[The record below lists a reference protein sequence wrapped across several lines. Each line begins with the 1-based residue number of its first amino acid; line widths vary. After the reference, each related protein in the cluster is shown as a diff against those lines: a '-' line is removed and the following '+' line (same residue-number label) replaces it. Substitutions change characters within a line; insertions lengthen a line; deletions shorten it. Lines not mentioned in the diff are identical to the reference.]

1 MASPQERLA
10 RALAGLRRRR
20 PVVDHAVAMQQHY
33 GAVKAGQQSGAVTYF
48 GFLSFFPILAL
59 SFFVVGYV
67 AHLYPPGREN
77 LRQAIDQLLPGLIG
91 SKEGQIRLAEIQDAA
106 KAVGLLGLAGV
117 VYSGLGWLSAMRDAL
132 AVVFELPAREQPN
145 FVLGKLRDLLGLVVI
160 GVVLMVSVAVSGFV
174 SGFAQTVLGWVGLSS
189 GLEPL
194 LQAVTVLLGL
204 AANALLFF
212 SMFRLLAEPRDPT
225 RSLWQGALLGAVGF
239 EVLKRLSGLLLAS
252 TKGQPA
258 FQAFGIALIL
268 LVWINYFSR
277 VVLYAAAWS
286 HTSREARE
294 RRYHEPAD
302 PIQGPQSP
310 RLSQRPLVPGTPAA
324 AGAPAVG
331 AGVRRGLPAFA
342 AGAGTALALVAL
354 VRRTPEEE
362 R

>member
-1 MASPQERLA
+1 VASPQERLG
-10 RALAGLRRRR
+10 RALAGLRARR
-20 PVVDHAVAMQQHY
+20 PFVDHAVRMQQHY

-67 AHLYPPGREN
+67 AHVYPAGRDN

-91 SKEGQIRLAEIQDAA
+91 SKEGRIRLGDIQDAA
-106 KAVGLLGLAGV
+106 NAVGLLGLAGV

-132 AVVFELPAREQPN
+132 VVVFELPARDQPN
-145 FVLGKLRDLLGLVVI
+145 FLLGKLRDLVTLALI
-160 GVVLMVSVAVSGFV
+160 GVILMVSVAVSGFV
-174 SGFAQTVLGWVGLSS
+174 SGFAQTVLGWVGLNQ

-194 LQAVTVLLGL
+194 LQAITVLLGL

-212 SMFRLLAEPRDPT
+212 SMFRLLAEPRTPA

-239 EVLKRLSGLLLAS
+239 ELLKRLSGLLLAS

-277 VVLYAAAWS
+277 VVLYAAAWA
-286 HTSREARE
+286 HTSREARAQ
-294 RRYHEPAD
+294 RYLEPAD

-310 RLSQRPLVPGTPAA
+310 RLAQRPPAPGAPAA
-324 AGAPAVG
+324 A
-331 AGVRRGLPAFA
+331 AGVRRGLVPAFA
-342 AGAGTALALVAL
+342 AGAGAALALVAL
-354 VRRTPEEE
+354 LRRTPEED